1 MNKREHQ
8 AWLGS
13 GFQGNDEMN
22 LGIKRGTNWSLEL
35 LELDGWRRQS
45 GTWIQWYEI
54 LDTKYMGPGW
64 AFLSAHVCIIT

>member
-1 MNKREHQ
+1 
-8 AWLGS
+8 
-13 GFQGNDEMN
+13 MN